1 MESSEEVPD
10 VEDHLVADDV
20 AAVPESS
27 KSTQGQEVQNSSSE
41 ETEVP
46 EQSMQAGND
55 DDVIAKPSEENVDD
69 GEDVGDNKDPEAVE
83 AVREETVDKSKQ
95 RIRKSKISSEDQIVA
110 EETVS
115 VSKRTRRGR
124 NPTKASQKL
133 GEKLIIVNDKAY
145 PMLQSS
151 N

>member
-46 EQSMQAGND
+46 EQSIQAGND

-69 GEDVGDNKDPEAVE
+69 GEDVGDNKYPGAVE

-95 RIRKSKISSEDQIVA
+95 RIRKSKSSSEDQIVA

-115 VSKRTRRGR
+115 VSKRTLRGR